1 MLSYFLSHISLK
13 KTFVN
18 TIIFL
23 FFFLSVLR
31 AKSQSPIYDLTVPPK
46 NGFWARAEV
55 VNGDTIPA
63 MGFDT
68 YVVKGKREF
77 ASKKKEKAYI
87 LLVLRVK
94 KAYPVAKQ
102 AGDRYRKVLEEVKNL
117 DEKARKAR
125 MKDLEDTL
133 KAEYEPIIRKMSLNT
148 GMILLKLI
156 DRETGQSS
164 YTLVKDLRGAFRAV
178 FYQGLAR
185 MFGANL
191 KTEYNP
197 DNDNEDKMIEEIIGK
212 IERGE
217 E

>member
-1 MLSYFLSHISLK
+1 MGKGFNILVVLLLWAAG
-13 KTFVN
+13 VN
-18 TIIFL
+18 AQ
-23 FFFLSVLR
+23 VLTE
-31 AKSQSPIYDLTVPPK
+31 YV
-46 NGFWARAEV
+46 V

-63 MGFDT
+63 MGYDT

-77 ASKKKEKAYI
+77 TSKKKEKAYI

-102 AGDRYRKVLEEVKNL
+102 AGDRYRKVLDEIKGL

-125 MKDLEDTL
+125 MKSLEDTL
-133 KAEYEPIIRKMSLNT
+133 TAEYEPIIKKMSLNT

-191 KTEYNP
+191 KAEYDP
-197 DNDNEDKMIEEIIGK
+197 ENDNEDKMIEEIIGK